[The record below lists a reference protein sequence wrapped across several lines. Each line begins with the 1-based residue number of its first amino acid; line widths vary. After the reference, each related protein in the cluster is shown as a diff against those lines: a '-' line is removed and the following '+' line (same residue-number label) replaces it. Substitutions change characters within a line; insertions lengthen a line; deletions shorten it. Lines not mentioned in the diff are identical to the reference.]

1 MTIRMSEGRN
11 SFTTILKNRM
21 SQIFWIFFA
30 NAHKWKPHPWKLQ
43 EPRTRYHTSSNSV
56 SLEFFPPMN
65 CFLGR
70 KSKPVLPSIKGLLVL
85 DLSNAYLPFF
95 KKKKKEKIP
104 CTLFFYPARLVF
116 FLRNNPAFSHEYIF
130 FLLLP
135 SVWIMFEQSKLTT

>member
-11 SFTTILKNRM
+11 SFTTIVKNRM

-43 EPRTRYHTSSNSV
+43 EPRTRYHTSSTSV

-85 DLSNAYLPFF
+85 DLSNAYLPFSN
-95 KKKKKEKIP
+95 KKKKKIP